1 MWGLWQGLKS
11 LLLERLICCDVFRE
25 RYRVYEVNDDY
36 EDEWSDHEDFDLS
49 LKKLVVA
56 SMNEDQQIIDP
67 KMC

>member
-36 EDEWSDHEDFDLS
+36 EDEWSDHKDLDLS

>member
-1 MWGLWQGLKS
+1 MWGLWQGLKN

>member
-25 RYRVYEVNDDY
+25 RYRVHEVNDDY
-36 EDEWSDHEDFDLS
+36 EDEWSDHEDLDLS

>member
-36 EDEWSDHEDFDLS
+36 EDEWSDHEDLDLS